1 MRLAHPLFLLI
12 LLIIPFLIAQTYRKK
27 RSGSLHF
34 STVSQ
39 VKKIR
44 PSLRQRFMFLPLLFK
59 IIALILIAIALA
71 QPQEGKELIRDYSK
85 GIAIEMVIDRSSSM
99 GAEMDYEGKRLT
111 RLEVVKR
118 IFNEFVMGNGKTLPG
133 RHNDLIGMVS
143 FARYADTISPLT
155 LAHGALTQFLENV
168 QLVKRKN
175 EDGTAIGDAIALAA
189 ARLRT
194 AEETLSAQTKG
205 DENFVIKSKII
216 ILLTDGQNNTGERL
230 PPEAASLA
238 KKWGIKIYTV
248 GVGGSGGMMRQQG
261 ILGSFLLRMGQGVDH
276 KTLQSLA
283 DSTGGKFWTADDAES
298 LRAIYKEIDQ
308 MEKSEIESIRY
319 LDYQELFLPFVLV
332 AMALMAAEVILSTTV
347 FRKLP

>member
-1 MRLAHPLFLLI
+1 ML
-12 LLIIPFLIAQTYRKK
+12 
-27 RSGSLHF
+27 
-34 STVSQ
+34 
-39 VKKIR
+39 
-44 PSLRQRFMFLPLLFK
+44 K

-71 QPQEGKELIRDYSK
+71 QPQEGKEQIRDFSK

-99 GAEMDYEGKRLT
+99 GAEMNYEGKRLT

-155 LAHGALTQFLENV
+155 LAHGALTQFLDNV

-175 EDGTAIGDAIALAA
+175 EDGTAIGDAIALAS

-194 AEETLSAQTKG
+194 AEETLSRHLKEE
-205 DENFVIKSKII
+205 ENFEIKSKII
-216 ILLTDGQNNTGERL
+216 ILLTDGQNNTGERF
-230 PPEAASLA
+230 PPEAAALA
-238 KKWGIKIYTV
+238 KKWGIKIYAV
-248 GVGGSGGMMRQQG
+248 GVGDSEGMVRQQG
-261 ILGSFLLRMGQGVDH
+261 ILGSFLFRMGQGVDRT
-276 KTLQSLA
+276 TLQSIA
-283 DSTGGKFWTADDAES
+283 DSTGGQFWTADDAES

-332 AMALMAAEVILSTTV
+332 AMALMAAEVLLSSTF

>member
-1 MRLAHPLFLLI
+1 MRLAHPWFLLI
-12 LLIIPFLIAQTYRKK
+12 LLIIPFLIAYTYRKK
-27 RSGSLHF
+27 RNGSLHF
-34 STVSQ
+34 STISQ
-39 VKKIR
+39 VKNIK
-44 PSLRQRFMFLPLLFK
+44 PSLRQRFMFLPLLLK

-71 QPQEGKELIRDYSK
+71 QPQEGKEQVRDYSK

-99 GAEMDYEGKRLT
+99 GAEMNYEGKRLT

-175 EDGTAIGDAIALAA
+175 EDGTAIGDAIALAS

-194 AEETLSAQTKG
+194 AEETLSRQLKEE
-205 DENFVIKSKII
+205 ENFEIKSKII
-216 ILLTDGQNNTGERL
+216 ILLTDGQNNSGKRL
-230 PPEAASLA
+230 PPEAAALA
-238 KKWGIKIYTV
+238 KKWGIKIYAI
-248 GVGGSGGMMRQQG
+248 GVGGSEGMVRQQG
-261 ILGSFLLRMGQGVDH
+261 ILGSFLFRMGQGVDH
-276 KTLQSLA
+276 HTLQSIA
-283 DSTGGKFWTADDAES
+283 DSTGGQFWTADDADS
-298 LRAIYKEIDQ
+298 LRSIYKEIDQ
-308 MEKSEIESIRY
+308 LEKSEIESIRY
-319 LDYQELFLPFVLV
+319 LDYKELFLPFVLV
-332 AMALMAAEVILSTTV
+332 AMALMAGEVILSSTL